1 VRLGCY
7 QLGQHERDSLSA
19 IGMGKDTGDQ
29 RLATKMTK
37 NEFQYIIRAVIVEDE
52 FRGQWFAGYGYELSR

>member
-1 VRLGCY
+1 VIMAWA
-7 QLGQHERDSLSA
+7 LSA
-19 IGMGKDTGDQ
+19 IGIGRDTGDR